1 MASEAVILLGSGS
14 LDKWLLK
21 LHVSRITARLR
32 CVFKTVAETEEFL
45 AATFELRVGQCF
57 GQLIEIFLS
66 LRYHLMAAMSTRA
79 ARRRPEAQVRRE
91 QTCRSYV

>member
-1 MASEAVILLGSGS
+1 LEPELIAVIFVFLRRNETDDWEIMAVASEAVILLGSGS

-45 AATFELRVGQCF
+45 AATFELRVG
-57 GQLIEIFLS
+57 
-66 LRYHLMAAMSTRA
+66 
-79 ARRRPEAQVRRE
+79 
-91 QTCRSYV
+91 

>member
-1 MASEAVILLGSGS
+1 MAVASEAVILLGSGS

-45 AATFELRVGQCF
+45 AATFELGVG
-57 GQLIEIFLS
+57 
-66 LRYHLMAAMSTRA
+66 
-79 ARRRPEAQVRRE
+79 
-91 QTCRSYV
+91 

>member
-21 LHVSRITARLR
+21 LHVARITSRLR

-45 AATFELRVGQCF
+45 AATFELRVGQCL
-57 GQLIEIFLS
+57 GQLIEILTPLS
-66 LRYHLMAAMSTRA
+66 SNGRHVDTS
-79 ARRRPEAQVRRE
+79 RPEAQVRRE